1 MRDGNVV
8 LDLARGASIAYTAPE
23 RLRGGSG
30 DRRSDVWSLGV
41 MLWEALA
48 HVRLFEGTTDEAL
61 RKAVETAEIVPVNEM
76 NANVLAELGAICTKA
91 LARDPAGRYQ
101 SAKVMAAEISAV
113 LDDAGYPEGT
123 DAIAKWIAKEIPVAA
138 APAPLSIPPSAAVP
152 APLQPTP
159 VKLHNQTMTG
169 MTPFGQE
176 IKAPVLPAPKIV
188 DNKTQPLTMMDIV
201 EHRPATPSII
211 PLDNPIIPLDVKK
224 GSGHGPDKIALDTLP
239 DVVKPTFLDHKPGP
253 GNVTKGWDV
262 VPEPSQPKP
271 EVKAELPKSDSK
283 SSLPSWATRPGGTQP
298 PPIMLVTPAQP
309 ITPMVTPA
317 QPITPVVTPAQPIAP
332 AVPFSPSTTLQ
343 GISNPAI
350 KPPPIDAPIMKLPD
364 APPGAT
370 VSADKPAAFNTTSIV
385 GSSISNAIP
394 GVPAAFSGNRTAM
407 MGSNA
412 IIDAVNASVSAA
424 NPPVAVAAPVLVPA
438 APILPSRILAA
449 PIVAP
454 VKISEAE
461 TVNTPAV
468 TLPPPM
474 AIPKTPDIR
483 SPADDGAKQAS
494 SSASSTLEK
503 PTTPNTAVAKLP
515 PPSDDDFAERETSST
530 GSTKHPR
537 APSRGDR
544 TSKGDLL
551 AGWGVS
557 TAEHEALRDGDDDHF
572 EADQKKAKKRLVM
585 IMGGAVAAV
594 VLVIVIAFAMSGDKK
609 TEDEPVAKS
618 TTPIGDPTQ
627 AGAGQPTEPPKQEPP
642 KQEPVVEPPKQEGS
656 GSATEPPKQEP
667 VPEPAITKVEPVKPE
682 PVVIKPEPKKPDPVI
697 VKKPEPKKPDP
708 VIVKKPDPV
717 VAKPPVDAATA
728 YKSGFQ
734 LYVKGD
740 TNGALTSFKE
750 ALASNP
756 GYAPTWRGIGLV
768 YEKLGRK
775 SQAVTA
781 FKRYLELSPSAG
793 DADQIRNRLEKLG
806 S

>member
-1 MRDGNVV
+1 MRGGDVV
-8 LDLARGASIAYTAPE
+8 LDLPRVGSIAYTAPE

-61 RKAVETAEIVPVNEM
+61 RKAVESAEIVPVNEM
-76 NANVLAELGAICTKA
+76 NANVPAELGAICTKA

-123 DAIAKWIAKEIPVAA
+123 DAIATWIAKELPVA
-138 APAPLSIPPSAAVP
+138 PVPLSIPPSAAVP

-159 VKLHNQTMTG
+159 SKLHNQTMMG
-169 MTPFGQE
+169 LAPFGQE
-176 IKAPVLPAPKIV
+176 LKPPVLPAAKPPV
-188 DNKTQPLTMMDIV
+188 DNKTQPLTMIDII
-201 EHRPATPSII
+201 EHRPATPSVI

-224 GSGHGPDKIALDTLP
+224 GSGHGPDHIVHDTLP
-239 DVVKPTFLDHKPGP
+239 DVVKPAFLERKPEP
-253 GNVTKGWDV
+253 GNVTKGWEV
-262 VPEPSQPKP
+262 VPEPSEPKP
-271 EVKAELPKSDSK
+271 EVKADPPRAKSDSK
-283 SSLPSWATRPGGTQP
+283 SSLPSWATRPGSTP
-298 PPIMLVTPAQP
+298 PSATPAQP
-309 ITPMVTPA
+309 ITS
-317 QPITPVVTPAQPIAP
+317 
-332 AVPFSPSTTLQ
+332 AVPFSPSQTLQ
-343 GISNPAI
+343 GISNPGI
-350 KPPPIDAPIMKLPD
+350 KPPIEVSIAAPASPASIAPNMKLPD

-370 VSADKPAAFNTTSIV
+370 VSAHKPFNTTSIV
-385 GSSISNAIP
+385 GSAISNAIP
-394 GVPAAFSGNRTAM
+394 GVPAAFSGNRTAT

-412 IIDAVNASVSAA
+412 IIEAVNASVSAG
-424 NPPVAVAAPVLVPA
+424 NPPVAVVAAPMVPAAPVL
-438 APILPSRILAA
+438 PSPA
-449 PIVAP
+449 PIVAAP
-454 VKISEAE
+454 VVASVVVAPLKISEAE

-468 TLPPPM
+468 TLPPPV

-483 SPADDGAKQAS
+483 TVSWDDGAKKAS
-494 SSASSTLEK
+494 SSAAATLEK
-503 PTTPNTAVAKLP
+503 PTTPNTAIAKLP
-515 PPSDDDFAERETSST
+515 PPADDDFAEKETSST
-530 GSTKHPR
+530 SGSTASAQHR
-537 APSRGDR
+537 AIRESTARGDR
-544 TSKGDLL
+544 TNKGDLL

-557 TAEHEALRDGDDDHF
+557 TAEHEALRDGDDDPF
-572 EADQKKAKKRLVM
+572 EADQRKAKKRLFM

-594 VLVIVIAFAMSGDKK
+594 VIVIVIAFAMSSGKK
-609 TEDEPVAKS
+609 EEDPVAKS

-627 AGAGQPTEPPKQEPP
+627 AGGGQLEPPKQEPP
-642 KQEPVVEPPKQEGS
+642 KQEPVVEPPKQDGS
-656 GSATEPPKQEP
+656 NGSAAEPPKQEP
-667 VPEPAITKVEPVKPE
+667 VPEPKQEPAITKVEPPE
-682 PVVIKPEPKKPDPVI
+682 PKQPDPVIIKPEPKKPDPVV

-708 VIVKKPDPV
+708 VAVKPGK
-717 VAKPPVDAATA
+717 VDAATA
-728 YKSGFQ
+728 YKAGFQ

-781 FKRYLELSPSAG
+781 FKRYLELSPGAG
-793 DADQIRNRLEKLG
+793 DGDQIRNRLEKLG